1 MFHELRN
8 YADFLTSSTIGRE
21 ERRPAYTNRLRGKGG
36 GYGEKLLFVI
46 CLLYT
51 SDAADDC

>member
-36 GYGEKLLFVI
+36 GYGEKLLFVMG
-46 CLLYT
+46 LEVYKLAGR
-51 SDAADDC
+51 S